1 MKIYRR
7 CLWHGGCTNNSN
19 RPWNSNTASLRY
31 SVLGYNTQV
40 LRGECYAHHKTNKYT
55 TKRNSG
61 SQLVC
66 ANSTCGQPPSILNIL
81 WSSGSDGRYSTTCN
95 GGYTAS

>member
-7 CLWHGGCTNNSN
+7 RLWHGGCTNNSKES
-19 RPWNSNTASLRY
+19 WNSNKALLRY
-31 SVLGYNTQV
+31 NVQTQV
-40 LRGECYAHHKTNKYT
+40 IGGECYAHHKTNKHT
-55 TKRNSG
+55 TKHNSG

-66 ANSTCGQPPSILNIL
+66 ANSTGGQPPSILNIL
-81 WSSGSDGRYSTTCN
+81 WSSGSDGRYSTACN